1 MQAVRLVVLLPR
13 GRRGGPYLRREVGS
27 LSAQP
32 ETEAACVLSLAH
44 RRGGN
49 GTRRGSGGDDSARE
63 AGGRGGLC
71 QGGPGTGRGVGLTTQ
86 TAAPRP
92 PTYPMTRARVFSC
105 YKSRPG
111 SRNVCS
117 LRSIAAFRQL
127 RNLPHDALAR
137 TRTGTLRN
145 VSISRLACPFPT
157 SDFGRADGA
166 YAALPGAPLGVRAQT
181 FSDGRLR
188 SKPKWNPG
196 DTTADRQPRGLWQEP
211 ALTRR

>member
-1 MQAVRLVVLLPR
+1 
-13 GRRGGPYLRREVGS
+13 
-27 LSAQP
+27 
-32 ETEAACVLSLAH
+32 
-44 RRGGN
+44 
-49 GTRRGSGGDDSARE
+49 
-63 AGGRGGLC
+63 
-71 QGGPGTGRGVGLTTQ
+71 
-86 TAAPRP
+86 
-92 PTYPMTRARVFSC
+92 MTRARVFSC